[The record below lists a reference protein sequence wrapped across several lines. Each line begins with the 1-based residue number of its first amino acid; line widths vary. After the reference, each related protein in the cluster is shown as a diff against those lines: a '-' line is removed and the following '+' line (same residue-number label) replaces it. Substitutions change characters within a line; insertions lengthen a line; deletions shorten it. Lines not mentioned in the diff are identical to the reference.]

1 MRPYRGKATVLSV
14 EVAQSP
20 FQNLSDTNV
29 TRRLRVGIVMLM
41 VALALAA
48 VFEKLD
54 ASPLTRLW
62 LFLPF
67 FLAENAF
74 FQAIHKTCGFSAM
87 KGMRHT
93 AEGDERIADRA
104 ELDACRCRGRLQ
116 LMHSLCAAAAL
127 TALFIWIG

>member
-1 MRPYRGKATVLSV
+1 MLLPRREATVDNV
-14 EVAQSP
+14 EVAKSP
-20 FQNLSDTNV
+20 FQNLSDANV
-29 TRRLRVGIVMLM
+29 TRRLRVGIIMLM
-41 VALALAA
+41 AGLILAA
-48 VFEKLD
+48 AFEKLN
-54 ASPLTRLW
+54 AAPLTRVW

-87 KGMRHT
+87 KGVRHT

-104 ELDACRCRGRLQ
+104 ELDACRCRGKTQIL
-116 LMHSLCAAAAL
+116 HSFCAAAVL